1 MLARPAGTELAEEPL
16 MRETARATLLLALSL
31 LARNARAENPVVRFT
46 TPIGSFDVE
55 LCQAVSAVC
64 THGAPNTVANF
75 LSYLD
80 EGAYQG
86 SVIHRSV
93 FNFVL
98 QGGSFARNDVDD
110 VIRSIPTH
118 APVASEF
125 LGQSNVSGTLSVP
138 LQTDPPTST
147 NPCDTAEN
155 SGTSGFFINVVDNAG
170 LDCGLFTVFGRVSGE
185 GMATV
190 IAGLHALHRW
200 NLNSAALDPI
210 FDPDSREFAFTTTP
224 MLVTFTGNIS
234 DVLPHFV
241 TANITRVPEPTAT
254 AAALAAFASLAALA
268 HRRRTA

>member
-1 MLARPAGTELAEEPL
+1 VLSR
-16 MRETARATLLLALSL
+16 TARATLLLALSL
-31 LARNARAENPVVRFT
+31 LASNARAENPVVRFT

-55 LCQAVSAVC
+55 LCQAVSTVC

-75 LSYLD
+75 LSYVD
-80 EGAYQG
+80 DGAYEG
-86 SVIHRSV
+86 SVIHRSI

-98 QGGSFARNDVDD
+98 QGGSFARNDVDG
-110 VIRSIPTH
+110 VIRSIPTRE
-118 APVASEF
+118 PVASEF

-138 LQTDPPTST
+138 LQSDPPNSQ

-155 SGTSGFFINVVDNAG
+155 SGTSGFFINVGNNTG
-170 LDCGLFTVFGRVSGE
+170 LDCGLFTVFGRVIGD

-190 IAGLHALHRW
+190 VAQLNLLQRW
-200 NLNSAALDPI
+200 NLNSPGLDPI
-210 FDPDSREFAFTTTP
+210 FDPDSLEFAFTTAP
-224 MLVTFTGNIS
+224 MLATFTGDIS

-241 TANITRVPEPTAT
+241 TANITRVPEPAET